1 MGDSHQETANAETE
15 TNLGRLVSRREPRII
30 AVSAEDIFVDSRW
43 RPLLAPLVLA
53 AALVITAL
61 TSAAAQDVA
70 TKDTT
75 YGPRLGTIDFSA
87 GSPVFIRIFKQEAQ
101 LELWMQK
108 AGRFELIDSF
118 PICHWSGTLGPKLYE
133 GDRQAPEGFYSVG
146 PQQLV
151 LSGRHIRSLDLGYP
165 NAFDRSLGR
174 TGSHILLH
182 GGCRSTGCFAMTDP
196 VMERVYALAEQA
208 LRAGQQEIPVHVF
221 PFRMTTANLQQ
232 HSNSPWRAFWNN
244 LKVGYDAFEATR
256 TLPGVYAC
264 RGAYLVEGDDPTREA
279 NPPTDCAVQTPL
291 MAEAKSNQGIARAS
305 LRPAT
310 IARSARALT
319 AFVGPRVTT
328 YPRDNVAECNRL
340 WKPTTGTTRQDWLTI
355 CKRLDFQQ
363 RPALH
368 MARRPS

>member
-1 MGDSHQETANAETE
+1 
-15 TNLGRLVSRREPRII
+15 
-30 AVSAEDIFVDSRW
+30 
-43 RPLLAPLVLA
+43 
-53 AALVITAL
+53 
-61 TSAAAQDVA
+61 
-70 TKDTT
+70 
-75 YGPRLGTIDFSA
+75 
-87 GSPVFIRIFKQEAQ
+87 VFIRIFKQEAQ
-101 LELWMQK
+101 LELWMQE

-151 LSGRHIRSLDLGYP
+151 LSGRHIRSLDVGHP
-165 NAFDRSLGR
+165 NGFDRSLGR

-196 VMERVYALAEQA
+196 VMEQVYALAEQA

-279 NPPTDCAVQTPL
+279 NPPTDCAVQIPL
-291 MAEAKSNQGIARAS
+291 MAEVATTKALRVHRFGRQPLPDRRAS
-305 LRPAT
+305 DR
-310 IARSARALT
+310 ICR
-319 AFVGPRVTT
+319 RVAATT
-328 YPRDNVAECNRL
+328 YPRDNVTECNCL
-340 WKPTTGTTRQDWLTI
+340 KPTTGTTRQDWLTI
-355 CKRLDFQQ
+355 CKRSTFSKGPPCIWFAGPPECHCSTLKCTFGVRRSWAEADAF
-363 RPALH
+363 
-368 MARRPS
+368 RPSAINQAGAEVRGVNP